1 MNNRVLLTG
10 GAGFIG
16 SHIVDQ
22 LVNAGY
28 PVCVFDNLSTGNFAN
43 IDKNVNRGLVDFV
56 KGDIREK
63 EQITKYVRDVFA
75 VVHLAAVVSVQFSM
89 ENPSLTSQINVQGTR
104 RLLKSCIDCN
114 VKKLIFISSC
124 SVYGAP
130 QYLPIDEHHPLNP
143 ISPYAFTKLEGE
155 RLCQEFFNESGL
167 ETVILRLFNV
177 YGPRQAQNEY
187 SGVITKFM
195 ECAEKGRPL
204 VIYGDGSQTRDFVHV
219 TDVANGVLT
228 LIKDDFAGEIFNM
241 GYGKAVAINDLAKM
255 VLHLSSRN
263 CEIKYKPAKEGDILH
278 SVADLSKARKAFAY
292 VPKISL
298 EEGLQDL
305 LLYRRHKAH

>member
-1 MNNRVLLTG
+1 MTG

-16 SHIVDQ
+16 SHVVDW
-22 LVNAGY
+22 LVNEGY
-28 PVCVFDNLSTGNFAN
+28 PVCVVDSLSTGNLTN
-43 IDKNVNRGLVDFV
+43 INEHIDRGLVDFV
-56 KGDIREK
+56 KGDIRDK
-63 EQITKYVRDVFA
+63 EQITKYARDVFA

-89 ENPSLTSQINVQGTR
+89 ENPSLTSQINVEGTR
-104 RLLKSCIDCN
+104 RLLESCIDCN
-114 VKKLIFISSC
+114 VKRFIFISSC

-143 ISPYAFTKLEGE
+143 ISPYASTKLEGE

-177 YGPRQAQNEY
+177 YGPRQAQDEY

-195 ECAEKGRPL
+195 ECAEKGQPFM
-204 VIYGDGSQTRDFVHV
+204 IYGDGSQTRDFVHV
-219 TDVANGVLT
+219 KDVANGVLT
-228 LIKDDFAGEIFNM
+228 LIEDGFAGEIFNM
-241 GYGKAVAINDLAKM
+241 GYGTAVSINDLAKM
-255 VLHLSSRN
+255 VMHLSHRN
-263 CEIKYKPAKEGDILH
+263 CEIKYEPAKEGDILH

-292 VPKISL
+292 VPKMSL

-305 LLYRRHKAH
+305 LLYRSGKAH